1 MSDKPKKRN
10 TAKIVIIVLLVLVLI
25 GGAAFAGMYFF
36 GNKGAAATTN
46 TPKVAEIIEV
56 TYSLDEFLINLTD
69 DEGRRYLKADI
80 FIGYEDNKKLT
91 EELVTKKP
99 IIRDVVIATL
109 RLKKTTDFSD
119 TGIDVIKNELI
130 AKVNPILTKGKIS
143 HIYFNAILV
152 Q

>member
-10 TAKIVIIVLLVLVLI
+10 TAKIVIIVLLGLVVV
-25 GGAAFAGMYFF
+25 GGAAFAGMYFL
-36 GNKGAAATTN
+36 GNKGSTDTTK
-46 TPKVAEIIEV
+46 TAKVAEIIEV

-69 DEGRRYLKADI
+69 DEGRRYLKAGI
-80 FIGYEDNKKLT
+80 FIGYEENKKLT
-91 EELVTKKP
+91 AEIETKKP

-119 TGIDVIKNELI
+119 TGIDVIKQELI

-143 HIYFNAILV
+143 HIYFNSILV